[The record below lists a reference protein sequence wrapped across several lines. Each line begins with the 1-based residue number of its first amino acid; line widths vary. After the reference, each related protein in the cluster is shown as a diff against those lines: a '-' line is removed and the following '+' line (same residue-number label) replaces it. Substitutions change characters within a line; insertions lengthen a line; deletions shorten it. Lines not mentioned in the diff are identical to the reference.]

1 MGNALDS
8 LFSNS
13 KEREFKKNLL
23 SDKKINDL
31 VIQKPNF
38 NVEPVYEPAKI
49 LERPDEEKILRG
61 MTGQKIFNIKGDS
74 IFEYYFTHHRN
85 EIRNCMKSHINR
97 VNTPCPDENFNK
109 MIKTIP
115 DLVLG
120 PLEEKQ
126 SQWNTEKDSLEKQW
140 DSDKQKWDTEKNTL
154 QTQWDS
160 DKQKWD
166 TEKNTLQTQ
175 WDTEKDSLEKQL
187 ETLGNEKKAWIDRKK
202 QLEFDVGSWRRSYE
216 TTKYK
221 WKKEVEGLKRINK
234 YDKEQCDINS
244 YRGAYDRLKMRY
256 DDERDEWFQ
265 KKEDYRLK
273 VEELENQKNS
283 LQEQY
288 NNQRGTMNTRCNSEK
303 NSMQNQFNEEKNSL
317 QNNLNTLQEQHNNL
331 KSNYDNLDGQNN
343 NNYNLYQQEQ
353 EKNTALQ
360 NNYNSIKIER
370 DNLSEGCGIASQ
382 TLTKEKANLQ
392 KQLKD
397 INEEKNILLKEK
409 ERLKKIEKQL
419 KEELVSE
426 TQKKVNFIE
435 KNNNLE
441 KEKKAWIERKKKLEF
456 DVGSWRR
463 SYETTKYK
471 WKKEVEGLKRINK
484 YDKEQCDI
492 KSYRGAYDRLKMR
505 YDDERDEWF
514 QKKEDYRLKAERL
527 EDQIGTLR
535 NQKNSLQEQYNNQ
548 RGTMNTRCN
557 SEKNSMKNQ
566 FNEEK
571 DSMQNQFNKEK
582 KELQK
587 KYNILENKYYEV
599 EGDYKSAAK
608 DYSNC
613 NWHRSKEA
621 RTNWKQQEKYDAL
634 KKKYDLIQSERDN
647 FNENCDSASQKGS
660 VTKENSNLRKQLDE
674 IEKKLK
680 LQKHFADARSQA
692 LIDLM
697 PEMERQYETIA
708 RLENQLKNC

>member
-1 MGNALDS
+1 MGNILDS

-13 KEREFKKNLL
+13 KEREFTKNPL

-31 VIQKPNF
+31 VNQKPNF
-38 NVEPVYEPAKI
+38 DVEPVYESAKI

-126 SQWNTEKDSLEKQW
+126 SQWDTEKDS
-140 DSDKQKWDTEKNTL
+140 L

-166 TEKNTLQTQ
+166 TEK
-175 WDTEKDSLEKQL
+175 DGLEKQL

-202 QLEFDVGSWRRSYE
+202 KLEFDVGSWRRSYD
-216 TTKYK
+216 TAVWK

-234 YDKEQCDINS
+234 YDKEQCDRDS

-256 DDERDEWFQ
+256 DDDLDESY
-265 KKEDYRLK
+265 KEKEDYRLK
-273 VEELENQKNS
+273 AEELENQIGTLRNQKNS
-283 LQEQY
+283 LQ
-288 NNQRGTMNTRCNSEK
+288 NNLNTRCNSEK
-303 NSMQNQFNEEKNSL
+303 NSMQNQFNEKNSL
-317 QNNLNTLQEQHNNL
+317 QNKLNTLQEQHNNL
-331 KSNYDNLDGQNN
+331 KSNYDNLDVQNN

-392 KQLKD
+392 KQLED
-397 INEEKNILLKEK
+397 INEEKKILLREK
-409 ERLKKIEKQL
+409 ETLKKMKKQC
-419 KEELVSE
+419 EEALVSE
-426 TQKKVNFIE
+426 AEEKLNFIE

-441 KEKKAWIERKKKLEF
+441 KEKKAWIDRKKQLEF

-463 SYETTKYK
+463 SYDTAVWK

-484 YDKEQCDI
+484 YDKEKCDRD
-492 KSYRGAYDRLKMR
+492 SYRGAYTRLKMR
-505 YDDERDEWF
+505 YDDDLDELY
-514 QKKEDYRLKAERL
+514 KEKEKYRLKAERL
-527 EDQIGTLR
+527 EEQLR
-535 NQKNSLQEQYNNQ
+535 N
-548 RGTMNTRCN
+548 G
-557 SEKNSMKNQ
+557 
-566 FNEEK
+566 
-571 DSMQNQFNKEK
+571 
-582 KELQK
+582 
-587 KYNILENKYYEV
+587 
-599 EGDYKSAAK
+599 
-608 DYSNC
+608 
-613 NWHRSKEA
+613 
-621 RTNWKQQEKYDAL
+621 
-634 KKKYDLIQSERDN
+634 
-647 FNENCDSASQKGS
+647 
-660 VTKENSNLRKQLDE
+660 
-674 IEKKLK
+674 
-680 LQKHFADARSQA
+680 
-692 LIDLM
+692 
-697 PEMERQYETIA
+697 
-708 RLENQLKNC
+708 